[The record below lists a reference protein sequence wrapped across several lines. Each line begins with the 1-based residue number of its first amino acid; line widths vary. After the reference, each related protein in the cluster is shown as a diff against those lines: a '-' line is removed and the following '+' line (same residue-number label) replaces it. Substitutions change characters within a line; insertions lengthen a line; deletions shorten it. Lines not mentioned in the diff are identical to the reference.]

1 MLSALAL
8 LLGCQLA
15 GEALV
20 HAVGLPVPGP
30 VIGLILMTLGLMAWQ
45 RLGGVLETSPIE
57 SLATTLL
64 ATLGLLFVPAGA
76 GVVGQLGLLSS
87 HWLAIGVVLV
97 ASTLITMV
105 ATVLTFTLVKR
116 IAG

>member
-1 MLSALAL
+1 MLPALAL
-8 LLGCQLA
+8 LLGGQLA

-20 HAVGLPVPGP
+20 HALGLPVPGP
-30 VIGLILMTLGLMAWQ
+30 VLGLILMTLGLMGAQ
-45 RLGGVLETSPIE
+45 RLGFTLEKSGLDTV
-57 SLATTLL
+57 ATGLL

-87 HWLAIGVVLV
+87 YWLGIGLVLV

-116 IAG
+116 ITR